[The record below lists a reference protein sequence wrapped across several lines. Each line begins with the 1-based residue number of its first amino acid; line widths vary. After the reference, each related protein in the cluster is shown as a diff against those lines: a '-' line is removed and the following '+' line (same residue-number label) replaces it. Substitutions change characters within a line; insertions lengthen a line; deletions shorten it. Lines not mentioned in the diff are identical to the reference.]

1 MEGEIAGVA
10 DKRGGVVV
18 LLNVLFEGWLGF
30 GRPNGV
36 VVSRQHQALH
46 PLGKQFEKSCKFT
59 VLGKQ
64 VGNGE
69 FLVLTGIDANA
80 IHAVSREDEVL
91 DRLRKRVGVE
101 PAYHL
106 VPLGLEEG
114 LRPHVNVGEERHAHA
129 GFGADLVVL
138 VFEGEM
144 EVIDVE
150 NVACLTERTGD
161 THDVVGHQSC
171 FQNLLVGTVSIVTAP
186 LREQTGHLACFI
198 L

>member
-1 MEGEIAGVA
+1 M
-10 DKRGGVVV
+10 
-18 LLNVLFEGWLGF
+18 
-30 GRPNGV
+30 
-36 VVSRQHQALH
+36 
-46 PLGKQFEKSCKFT
+46 
-59 VLGKQ
+59 GKQ
-64 VGNGE
+64 VRNGE

-114 LRPHVNVGEERHAHA
+114 LRPHVNVGEERHAHP

-171 FQNLLVGTVSIVTAP
+171 FQNLLVSTVSVITAP
-186 LREQTGHLACFI
+186 LREQAGHLACFI
-198 L
+198 FKTPHQVAVFGVAWFIDQADGHRFVVVALVPRIFGEET